1 MMQIT
6 ISKKT
11 RKPAIRNE
19 FRRQTEL
26 HTMMLPGT
34 VMMIVFN
41 IIPLFGLIIA
51 FTNFKVTMG
60 WEGIFTSQW
69 NNFRNF
75 RQVFSSSQ
83 FDPMIRNTLGIN
95 LLGQF
100 ISIPIAILFALLLNE
115 IRSPRRKSFV
125 QTAAYL
131 PHFLSWAIFGG
142 LIKNLLSADGAMNQL
157 LMGMHI
163 ISQPKEWMAD
173 ADCFWTICIASGLI
187 KDLGWSAII
196 YLAAISGVDP
206 TLYEVVDI
214 DGGNRYHK
222 MRHVTLPAILP
233 TVMVMIIFAVSGML
247 NNNFTQ
253 IYVLQNPLNMER
265 SNVIDS
271 YIYQI
276 GMQQFQF
283 GIATA
288 AGLVKSVFALL
299 LLVGANWT
307 SKKLTS
313 SGLF

>member
-1 MMQIT
+1 MQMT
-6 ISKKT
+6 VKSRPK
-11 RKPAIRNE
+11 RAVRANDL
-19 FRRQTEL
+19 RQQLEL
-26 HTMMLPGT
+26 HSMMLPGLI
-34 VMMIVFN
+34 MILVFS
-41 IIPLFGLIIA
+41 IVPLFGLIIA
-51 FTNFKVTMG
+51 FTDFKATMG
-60 WEGIFTSQW
+60 WEGIFLSHW

-75 RQVFSSSQ
+75 KRVFSSAQ
-83 FDPMIRNTLGIN
+83 FWPMIRNTLGIN

-100 ISIPIAILFALLLNE
+100 ISIPLAILFALLLNE
-115 IRSPRRKSFV
+115 IKSFRRKSFV

-142 LIKNLLSADGAMNQL
+142 LIKTMLSADGVFNQV
-157 LMGMHI
+157 LMSLHLIG
-163 ISQPKEWMAD
+163 QPKEWLAD
-173 ADCFWTICIASGLI
+173 PDYFWTICILSGLI

-214 DGGNRYHK
+214 DGGTRYHK

-233 TVMVMIIFAVSGML
+233 TVMVMIIFAISGML

-265 SNVIDS
+265 SNVFDS

-276 GMQQFQF
+276 GMQQYQF

-288 AGLVKSVFALL
+288 AGLVKSVFALI
-299 LLVGANWT
+299 LLVSANWV
-307 SKKLTS
+307 SKKLTN

>member
-1 MMQIT
+1 
-6 ISKKT
+6 
-11 RKPAIRNE
+11 
-19 FRRQTEL
+19 
-26 HTMMLPGT
+26 
-34 VMMIVFN
+34 
-41 IIPLFGLIIA
+41 
-51 FTNFKVTMG
+51 
-60 WEGIFTSQW
+60 
-69 NNFRNF
+69 
-75 RQVFSSSQ
+75 
-83 FDPMIRNTLGIN
+83 
-95 LLGQF
+95 
-100 ISIPIAILFALLLNE
+100 
-115 IRSPRRKSFV
+115 
-125 QTAAYL
+125 
-131 PHFLSWAIFGG
+131 
-142 LIKNLLSADGAMNQL
+142 MNQL

-173 ADCFWTICIASGLI
+173 ADCFWSICIASGLI

>member
-1 MMQIT
+1 
-6 ISKKT
+6 
-11 RKPAIRNE
+11 
-19 FRRQTEL
+19 
-26 HTMMLPGT
+26 
-34 VMMIVFN
+34 
-41 IIPLFGLIIA
+41 
-51 FTNFKVTMG
+51 MG

-83 FDPMIRNTLGIN
+83 FVPMIRNTLGIN

>member
-6 ISKKT
+6 ISKKP

-51 FTNFKVTMG
+51 FTNFKATMG

-173 ADCFWTICIASGLI
+173 AGLLLDHMYCFRPDQGSGLERHH
-187 KDLGWSAII
+187 LPGRHF
-196 YLAAISGVDP
+196 
-206 TLYEVVDI
+206 
-214 DGGNRYHK
+214 GGGSH
-222 MRHVTLPAILP
+222 
-233 TVMVMIIFAVSGML
+233 TV
-247 NNNFTQ
+247 
-253 IYVLQNPLNMER
+253 
-265 SNVIDS
+265 
-271 YIYQI
+271 
-276 GMQQFQF
+276 
-283 GIATA
+283 
-288 AGLVKSVFALL
+288 
-299 LLVGANWT
+299 
-307 SKKLTS
+307 
-313 SGLF
+313 